1 MMAENSNKIGEAI
14 ETAIKNELGA
24 NVNVKLNIEGTE
36 QVASLNDQIGTLG
49 NSFYKIG
56 LSTQNLSKAF
66 KGSMGEM
73 DGSMQTVMQGVDTF
87 GQNMSNLGNAF
98 NATATIGQLFSIGG
112 AAGVAGLAVTALVG
126 IFSFA
131 AADAQ
136 KKAEEMAANMQ
147 APFTEMGNIY
157 SQTASAASTFYNSI
171 ASASNVLEGVNANI
185 VLSTDSYAS
194 LGEEMDTIQNS
205 ITQTIQNA
213 KENRTTLNQEEVASV
228 EAKFARMQELNQQ
241 EIEME
246 QSYADAVRIEAET
259 LATVHAGSAEE
270 YEEYAKKVMNSAQ
283 QTKDQIIA
291 KAEEQY
297 TEELLLKQKMIG
309 TSDEYTQAWYESEV
323 EAMREQKQK
332 KIDEANAQCGE
343 TLSIVAQGYIDQNE
357 ELKSHLERAGELNEE
372 AIAEEYWYSQQKKQ
386 LEDEKLKN
394 TQLTG
399 MDEEAFLRDIT
410 NRQETLEKEHADKM
424 KTIGDEMTSNMD
436 EKTANMAGNWMAM
449 LADAELYGGDISDE
463 SKSLRDGFLLNL
475 DDMPPESRSAFQN
488 AMGPMLEEMKL
499 AQPILFAKAD
509 EIATGIIYR
518 FRRAFD
524 EHSPS
529 RKTRSVFQY
538 LMKGAELGLS
548 DEEGSLL
555 KQADQ
560 ISKNVLKQFDLDKAN
575 NLSNLYARMKQ
586 ETELQA
592 GRLSAAIGVTA
603 NGSLTAASASAA
615 GADTGLIPASG
626 KIKTVLNIDGREFAV
641 ATANYMSE
649 ELAWRNL

>member
-14 ETAIKNELGA
+14 ETAIKNEIGGS
-24 NVNVKLNIEGTE
+24 VNVKIKIEGAE
-36 QVASLNDQIGTLG
+36 QVASLNDQIGKLG
-49 NSFYKIG
+49 GSFSKIG
-56 LSTQNLSKAF
+56 SSTQALSGIF
-66 KGSMGEM
+66 KESMGEM

-87 GQNMSNLGNAF
+87 GQNMSTLGTAF
-98 NATATIGQLFSIGG
+98 NAAATIGQLFSISG
-112 AAGVAGLAVTALVG
+112 AAGVAGLAVTGLVG

-136 KKAEEMAANMQ
+136 KKAEEMASNMQ

-157 SQTASAASTFYNSI
+157 TQTASAASDFYNAI
-171 ASASNVLEGVNANI
+171 ASAGNVLEGVNANI
-185 VLSTDSYAS
+185 VLSIDTYAS
-194 LGEEMDTIQNS
+194 LGAEMDAVQNS

-213 KENRTTLNQEEVASV
+213 KNTHNTLNQEELASV

-241 EIEME
+241 EIDM
-246 QSYADAVRIEAET
+246 QKSYADAVRIEAET
-259 LATVHAGSAEE
+259 LATVHEGSAME

-297 TEELLLKQKMIG
+297 TEELLLKQQMIG

-343 TLSIVAQGYIDQNE
+343 TLSIVAQGYLDQNE
-357 ELKSHLERAGELNEE
+357 ALKEHIKRAGELNQE
-372 AIAEEYWYSQQKKQ
+372 A
-386 LEDEKLKN
+386 L
-394 TQLTG
+394 
-399 MDEEAFLRDIT
+399 DEEDWY
-410 NRQETLEKEHADKM
+410 NQEKDRLEKERNACYEENGIVNQQKLTELISEEEELDKNHSAKM
-424 KTIGDEMTSNMD
+424 REIRDEMASNMD
-436 EKTANMAGNWMAM
+436 ENTAKMTGNWIAM
-449 LADAELYGGDISDE
+449 LADAELYGDDISDE

-475 DDMPPESRSAFQN
+475 DDMPPESRDAFQK
-488 AMGPMLEEMKL
+488 AVGPMLDEMKK
-499 AQPILFAKAD
+499 AQPLLFAKA
-509 EIATGIIYR
+509 EETATGIIYR
-518 FRRAFD
+518 YRRAFD

-529 RKTRSVFQY
+529 RKTRSIFRY

-548 DEEGSLL
+548 DEEGTLL

-560 ISKNVLKQFDLDKAN
+560 ISKNVLKQFDLDKVN

-586 ETELQA
+586 ETEQQA